1 VRPEDDVEGECV
13 PLEVGAE
20 ELLSLGEEDTVRVP
34 LKESPPLA
42 VEHALGEPELD
53 MRAERDTQPEDDI
66 DFVCSPLAVGVGE
79 PVRHSEGVCDR
90 VPLGVKLPLD
100 VEHRLSK
107 GEEVIEDE
115 RELHADTDASDENVA
130 LTVGVTEP
138 VPIDEAEAVK
148 VALGE
153 RLPLTVTQVLGKGE
167 VETEDESEL
176 RAETDAACVNV
187 ALTVGDA
194 VPDPNDEAEAVKVA
208 LGV

>member
-1 VRPEDDVEGECV
+1 MVRGREPDTEDERELRPEADADGESV
-13 PLEVGAE
+13 
-20 ELLSLGEEDTVRVP
+20 S
-34 LKESPPLA
+34 
-42 VEHALGEPELD
+42 
-53 MRAERDTQPEDDI
+53 I
-66 DFVCSPLAVGVGE
+66 AVGVR
-79 PVRHSEGVCDR
+79 VRVEKKEGDCDR